1 VDPPLLSADDDE
13 SGTQARDR
21 ESEELAARQP
31 LVDELAN
38 SAVASGMTVGMMSA
52 LSDAGV

>member
-1 VDPPLLSADDDE
+1 VNRSWISVAK
-13 SGTQARDR
+13 
-21 ESEELAARQP
+21 
-31 LVDELAN
+31 